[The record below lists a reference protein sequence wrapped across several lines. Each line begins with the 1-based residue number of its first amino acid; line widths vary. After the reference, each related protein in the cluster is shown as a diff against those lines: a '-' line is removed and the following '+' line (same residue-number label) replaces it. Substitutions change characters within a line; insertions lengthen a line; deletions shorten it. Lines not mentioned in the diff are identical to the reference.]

1 MKKLMSMVL
10 VLLFILSS
18 LVFTNSFYVDEL
30 RTASSQ
36 AVLHKTVN
44 TGIDTIVSE
53 INSVVPIDQKES
65 VEVLKTKIETDPLVN
80 SMIDKYSL
88 IVLHDLSNN
97 DSETSIN
104 EDVHLALDTYTKEIA
119 DLTGDVISPQ
129 YREVLVKELVNRIDF
144 DEIYH
149 QKLGSLKE
157 NVSPNQMKLIK
168 IMDYLF
174 TNLNQIQQYSLG
186 IAVLS
191 LIAIIVVNLKDNR
204 YFNTLAIALF
214 LAAIADGLSRII
226 LNYGLNKYASSLNI
240 NVDLPVFSKFTFI
253 MIALAITSKII
264 GHFVTE
270 TSA

>member
-10 VLLFILSS
+10 VLLFILST

-53 INSVVPIDQKES
+53 INSVVPIDPKES

-104 EDVHLALDTYTKEIA
+104 EDVHLALDTYTKEIESEIPNIEQLKEIIDEYTIGKEVSIKNVMLKEFA
-119 DLTGDVISPQ
+119 KDLGYIIDKYKVNNL
-129 YREVLVKELVNRIDF
+129 VVKE
-144 DEIYH
+144 E
-149 QKLGSLKE
+149 E
-157 NVSPNQMKLIK
+157 
-168 IMDYLF
+168 
-174 TNLNQIQQYSLG
+174 
-186 IAVLS
+186 
-191 LIAIIVVNLKDNR
+191 
-204 YFNTLAIALF
+204 
-214 LAAIADGLSRII
+214 
-226 LNYGLNKYASSLNI
+226 
-240 NVDLPVFSKFTFI
+240 
-253 MIALAITSKII
+253 
-264 GHFVTE
+264 
-270 TSA
+270 